1 VGWHD
6 EITLIVVGL
15 MVVGLVREKL
25 TPDVL
30 VVGAMALLLLLGVLD
45 PGDALQGFANPSL
58 ATVAALFILAGS
70 MRSTG
75 ALEML
80 SKRLFGPTESIRG
93 VLLRLT
99 SVTSFASA
107 FLNNTPIVAMLMPA
121 VVGWSKRHGLS
132 PSRFLIPL
140 SYASIVG
147 GVCTLI
153 GTSTNLV
160 VSGLLEG
167 SGFSGFGMFELSV
180 VGVPCAVVTI
190 VILTFLS
197 PRILPE
203 RIDVMRVAAGAR
215 REYLVEMRLG
225 GPSPLI
231 GQSVEEAGLR
241 HLAGLFLVRIERES
255 GVISPVSPGERLR
268 EGDQLTFA
276 GVVETIIDLQRF
288 RGLVPIVHDR
298 PLEADDRWVLHEAVI
313 SRGSPLIGENIRD
326 ANFRGRY
333 NAAVVAVHR
342 HGERVHLKIG
352 DIVLRAGDT
361 LLLEA
366 APGFARSFRDSL
378 DFYLVSEVEESAP
391 PRHHRA
397 SWAILILAG
406 MVLLVAFGVLPVVT
420 AALAAAMGVIAVGC
434 LSPGDARRSIDASVL
449 LVIAGSL
456 GIARALEKSGA
467 AATLAHLVVE
477 GARDLGPLGVLAAV
491 YVLTMVLTEV
501 ISNNAAAALVFPV
514 ALASAAEIG
523 ADPRP
528 FAVAVAIAASL
539 SLATPIGYQTNLMVY
554 GPGGYRFTDFARLG
568 VPLQLVL
575 ALLALTLIPRI
586 WAL

>member
-30 VVGAMALLLLLGVLD
+30 VVGAMALLLLLGILD

-58 ATVAALFILAGS
+58 ATVAALFVLAGA

-80 SKRLFGPTESIRG
+80 SKRLFGPTQSIR
-93 VLLRLT
+93 VILLRLT

-121 VVGWSKRHGLS
+121 VIGWSKRHGVS
-132 PSRFLIPL
+132 ASRFLIPL
-140 SYASIVG
+140 SYAAIVG

-167 SGFSGFGMFELSV
+167 SGLSGFGMFELSV
-180 VGVPCAVVTI
+180 VGVPCAVVTLVI
-190 VILTFLS
+190 VTVLS
-197 PRILPE
+197 PRVLPE
-203 RIDVMRVAAGAR
+203 RIDVLRIAEGAR
-215 REYLVEMRLG
+215 REYLVEMRLQ

-255 GVISPVSPGERLR
+255 GVISPVSPGERLS

-298 PLEADDRWVLHEAVI
+298 PPEADDRWVLHEAVI
-313 SRGSPLIGENIRD
+313 SQGSPLIGQNIRD

-366 APGFARSFRDSL
+366 APGFARSFRDSS

-397 SWAILILAG
+397 RWALVILAG
-406 MVLLVAFGVLPVVT
+406 MVLLVTFGVLPVVT
-420 AALAAAMGVIAVGC
+420 AALAAAMGVIVVGC

-456 GIARALEKSGA
+456 GIARALDKSGA

-477 GARDLGPLGVLAAV
+477 GARELGPLGVLAGV

-539 SLATPIGYQTNLMVY
+539 SLATPLGYQTNLMVY

-568 VPLQLVL
+568 VPLQLIL
-575 ALLALTLIPRI
+575 ALLALILIPRI